1 MQTITIN
8 VRKGLDAVSEIT
20 DRPGIGAVLGMVER
34 KRFNDGREVS
44 TRYTP
49 LGLDLEPLADPQLS
63 SAAAVAIL
71 ITNHQKGN

>member
-1 MQTITIN
+1 MQTLTIN

-20 DRPGIGAVLGMVER
+20 DRQGIGAVLGMIER
-34 KRFNDGREVS
+34 KRHNDD

-49 LGLDLEPLADPQLS
+49 LSLDLEPLADPQLS

-71 ITNHQKGN
+71 ITNHEAKGN